1 VDLDDGWKER
11 LNHYLRGLV
20 ESLRSSGWCGSVDAF
35 CGYCLGVVLPGERK
49 SMEPIAARL
58 DPEHVQARYASIQR
72 LITDSEWDYQALLD
86 AVRDYCLPKIIDH
99 PQLEAWVVDDTS
111 FPKKGTHSVGVAHQ
125 YCGNLGKQ
133 ANCQDAVSISL
144 VNHHAGLP
152 VAYRLYLPE
161 EWTNDPGRCRD
172 AGVPE
177 DVVFQKKWEIALAL
191 VDLQLQAKV
200 PRAPF
205 LGDAGYGQIPAFRQ
219 GVTERGFQY
228 VLGIQ
233 RTEMIWPPGWAPLP
247 PGTKPPRPGR
257 TRTENHLRQN
267 PAIPALTVKDF
278 AMALPPDAW
287 QDRSWRQGTKGILH
301 SRFAW
306 CRVRPTAGCYN
317 RKSEIVYRI
326 PEEEWLLME
335 WPEGEEEPTKYWL
348 STMPEG
354 LPVAELITQAK
365 LRWRIEEDYE
375 DLKQEVG
382 LGDFE
387 GRTWRGFHHHASLCI
402 AAYAF
407 LIAERARLFPPNL
420 RTSSGLPRP
429 PVPEPRPWRRPAT
442 KRPAP

>member
-1 VDLDDGWKER
+1 MELDDGWKTR
-11 LNHYLRGLV
+11 LDEYLQGLV
-20 ESLRSSGWCGSVDAF
+20 QALRASGWCGSMDAF
-35 CGYCLGVVLPGERK
+35 CGYCLGVILPGERK
-49 SMEPIAARL
+49 SMEPIAGRL
-58 DPEHVQARYASIQR
+58 DPEHAQARYASIQR
-72 LITDSEWDYQALLD
+72 LITDSEWDYQALLG
-86 AVRDYCLPKIIDH
+86 AVRDYCLPLIIAK
-99 PQLEAWVVDDTS
+99 PELEAWVVDDTTY
-111 FPKKGTHSVGVAHQ
+111 PKKGSHSVGVAHQ

-133 ANCQDAVSISL
+133 ANCQDAVSLSL

-152 VAYRLYLPE
+152 VAYRLYLPK
-161 EWTNDPGRCRD
+161 EWTDDPMRCRE
-172 AGVPE
+172 AGVPG

-191 VDLQLQAKV
+191 VDLQLLAKV

-205 LGDAGYGQIPAFRQ
+205 LGDAGYGQIPDFRA
-219 GVTERGFQY
+219 GLSERGFQY

-233 RTEMIWPPGWAPLP
+233 KTEMIWPPGWAPLP
-247 PGTKPPRPGR
+247 PGTKPPGPGR
-257 TRTENHLRQN
+257 TRTEPHLRQN
-267 PAIPALTVKDF
+267 PATPAVTVKEF
-278 AMALPPDAW
+278 ALALPKDAW
-287 QDRSWRQGTKGILH
+287 QEQTWRQGTKGMLS

-317 RKSEIVYRI
+317 RKSEIVYSI

-348 STMPEG
+348 STMQADM
-354 LPVAELITQAK
+354 PVPALIALAK

-407 LIAERARLFPPNL
+407 LIAERARLFPPSL
-420 RTSSGLPRP
+420 RTAPGLPLP
-429 PVPEPRPWRRPAT
+429 AVPKARPWRRPTT
-442 KRPAP
+442 KSPAS

>member
-1 VDLDDGWKER
+1 
-11 LNHYLRGLV
+11 
-20 ESLRSSGWCGSVDAF
+20 
-35 CGYCLGVVLPGERK
+35 
-49 SMEPIAARL
+49 M
-58 DPEHVQARYASIQR
+58 
-72 LITDSEWDYQALLD
+72 
-86 AVRDYCLPKIIDH
+86 
-99 PQLEAWVVDDTS
+99 
-111 FPKKGTHSVGVAHQ
+111 
-125 YCGNLGKQ
+125 
-133 ANCQDAVSISL
+133 
-144 VNHHAGLP
+144 
-152 VAYRLYLPE
+152 
-161 EWTNDPGRCRD
+161 
-172 AGVPE
+172 
-177 DVVFQKKWEIALAL
+177 
-191 VDLQLQAKV
+191 
-200 PRAPF
+200 
-205 LGDAGYGQIPAFRQ
+205 
-219 GVTERGFQY
+219 
-228 VLGIQ
+228 
-233 RTEMIWPPGWAPLP
+233 
-247 PGTKPPRPGR
+247 
-257 TRTENHLRQN
+257 
-267 PAIPALTVKDF
+267 
-278 AMALPPDAW
+278 
-287 QDRSWRQGTKGILH
+287 
-301 SRFAW
+301 
-306 CRVRPTAGCYN
+306 GCYN